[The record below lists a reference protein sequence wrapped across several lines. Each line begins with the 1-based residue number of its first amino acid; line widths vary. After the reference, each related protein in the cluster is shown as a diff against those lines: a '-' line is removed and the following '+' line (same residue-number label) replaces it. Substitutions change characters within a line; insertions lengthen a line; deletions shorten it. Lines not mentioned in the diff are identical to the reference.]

1 VVVVVV
7 VFETTWEMDGQVKT
21 LGVGARYDLTAQ
33 AREQHRASEREQR
46 KWPGSTAAPAD
57 GSCLCSSA
65 KH

>member
-7 VFETTWEMDGQVKT
+7 LETTWEMDGQVKT

-33 AREQHRASEREQR
+33 AREQHRGSERE
-46 KWPGSTAAPAD
+46 WPGSTAAPAD